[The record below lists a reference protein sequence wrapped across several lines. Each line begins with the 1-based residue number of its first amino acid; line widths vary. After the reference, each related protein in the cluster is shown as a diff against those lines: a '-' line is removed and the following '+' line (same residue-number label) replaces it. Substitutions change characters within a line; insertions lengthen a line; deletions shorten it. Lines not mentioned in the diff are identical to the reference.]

1 MTPPPHVMNDISNI
15 AKIILIVA
23 TIVLLLLVAIS
34 IILRSYVLRQ
44 RQRAI
49 IAEATFQ
56 YATTEARDQNVVYF
70 FRAMQRNL
78 TTRRWLASKV
88 LESFDMLEKRYT
100 GTFTFN
106 RLIDA
111 AFGALASQEDY
122 EKVAAFFKD
131 KDTAAYD
138 MQLHQTLDTIK
149 FNVKW
154 IEVGIPYGLVHEYI
168 ALPPGLIVRCIPGDR
183 PHRAGVTDTFK
194 FYTLLVSC
202 SPPTDNTQNALRR
215 FFTSSGP
222 EESSSNRCRTKSL
235 RPNDPYRPRERHI
248 QWQSMHQVATSIS
261 PFRLLFDHAHR
272 PYSRFPSLHVNRRT
286 STIVLNTV
294 DLQLSDISLQVADRQ
309 DTCMALESAS
319 DSLADRGIIVFPE
332 ELPEDSDA
340 RLTINF
346 KGRLTRSLRGYYMAV
361 GGKDGKVVYS
371 LTQFQPTSARR
382 AFPCWDEP
390 ALKAT
395 FTITMLSKVDSVN
408 LSNMMVKSEKACNTP
423 DALKDDPWLTMKA
436 GTLDDQ
442 SQWKITR
449 FETTPP
455 ISTYLVAYANGPFK
469 YLESSYKS
477 PLSGK
482 VRPLRIYA
490 TDDIIGQG
498 HYTLEIAQK
507 VMPLYEDVFDVEYPL
522 PKLDFLT
529 GLITGKTTCFL
540 DNPNTNDVRHQLYVA
555 CTTSHEISHMWFG
568 DITTMEWWDMLY
580 LNEGFATLV
589 GEIMILGR
597 WHNELILCPPDKEAG
612 PFPTGVWM
620 LSSSGGTTI
629 RRGHWTP
636 SFLRTLSRS
645 TVLTRARSYKLVHFT
660 AHKLI
665 SLVILTF
672 SPLSSSTIY
681 PTTRQQQVGE
691 ASARPPRSNLC

>member
-1 MTPPPHVMNDISNI
+1 MPSEDSSLAAAPRNRLPTDVVPSHYD
-15 AKIILIVA
+15 L
-23 TIVLLLLVAIS
+23 TIHTDL
-34 IILRSYVLRQ
+34 
-44 RQRAI
+44 
-49 IAEATFQ
+49 ENATFNG
-56 YATTEARDQNVVYF
+56 R
-70 FRAMQRNL
+70 
-78 TTRRWLASKV
+78 
-88 LESFDMLEKRYT
+88 
-100 GTFTFN
+100 
-106 RLIDA
+106 
-111 AFGALASQEDY
+111 
-122 EKVAAFFKD
+122 
-131 KDTAAYD
+131 
-138 MQLHQTLDTIK
+138 
-149 FNVKW
+149 
-154 IEVGIPYGLVHEYI
+154 
-168 ALPPGLIVRCIPGDR
+168 
-183 PHRAGVTDTFK
+183 
-194 FYTLLVSC
+194 
-202 SPPTDNTQNALRR
+202 
-215 FFTSSGP
+215 
-222 EESSSNRCRTKSL
+222 
-235 RPNDPYRPRERHI
+235 
-248 QWQSMHQVATSIS
+248 
-261 PFRLLFDHAHR
+261 
-272 PYSRFPSLHVNRRT
+272 
-286 STIVLNTV
+286 
-294 DLQLSDISLQVADRQ
+294 LSDISLQVADRQ

-490 TDDIIGQG
+490 MDDIIGQG

-529 GLITGKTTCFL
+529 SSNFDLGSIFVIYQLSDVSLIPLARTQGLITGKTTCFL

-589 GEIMILGR
+589 GEIMILDRAFPDWRLDAQFLGWNYYPAR
-597 WHNELILCPPDKEAG
+597 ALDAKLSSHPIEVDCPDESKIIQVGSLHRTQTHFTRHSDILATQLFDDLSYNKAAA
-612 PFPTGVWM
+612 VLRM
-620 LSSSGGTTI
+620 LST
-629 RRGHWTP
+629 
-636 SFLRTLSRS
+636 
-645 TVLTRARSYKLVHFT
+645 Y
-660 AHKLI
+660 
-665 SLVILTF
+665 
-672 SPLSSSTIY
+672 
-681 PTTRQQQVGE
+681 VGE
-691 ASARPPRSNLC
+691 EMFLKGVSLYLKKHKYKNTVTSHLWEAIQSVTNRDIAGMMDNWIKKASDDAALSMCRPSAFRS